1 MASVNLDTA
10 SRLNITCRRGD
21 TFTLEVDFGEAVN
34 TTGWTFRVKDRQQVM
49 SDKRARSKKDDAAI
63 SLEDGDI
70 TIGEG
75 SATGTAIANSKATV
89 TIAAEVMAE
98 IIAGTYSYDFQN
110 ALNGVVKT
118 YIFGSFKVNSDV

>member
-34 TTGWTFRVKDRQQVM
+34 TTGWTLRVKDRQQVV
-49 SDKRARSKKDDAAI
+49 SDQRSVEKKEASTIFVD
-63 SLEDGDI
+63 DGDI

-89 TIAAEVMAE
+89 VIPAETMQSVLS
-98 IIAGTYSYDFQN
+98 GTYSYDFQN
-110 ALNGVVKT
+110 SLNGVVKT